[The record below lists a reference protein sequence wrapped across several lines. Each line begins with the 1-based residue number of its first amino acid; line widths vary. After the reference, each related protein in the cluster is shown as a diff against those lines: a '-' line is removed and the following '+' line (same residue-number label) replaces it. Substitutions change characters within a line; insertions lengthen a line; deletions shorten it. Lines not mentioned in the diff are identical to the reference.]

1 MSWKRSLLK
10 AVLGSAVILGAM
22 AVSSVPALA
31 DSCAKVREERRELNR
46 AIARHGYW
54 SPQAEH
60 ERRDLRNA
68 EASCYRGR
76 HWRDRDDRRWRHRD
90 WDHDR
95 DDRRWRHGDGDH
107 DRDDRWRHRD
117 RDHDRDRDRR

>member
-68 EASCYRGR
+68 EASCYRSRGR
-76 HWRDRDDRRWRHRD
+76 NWGDRDDRRWRH
-90 WDHDR
+90 H
-95 DDRRWRHGDGDH
+95 
-107 DRDDRWRHRD
+107 D
-117 RDHDRDRDRR
+117 RDHDGDRDRR

>member
-10 AVLGSAVILGAM
+10 ALLGSAVVLGAM
-22 AVSSVPALA
+22 AVSSAPARA
-31 DSCAKVREERRELNR
+31 DSCSKVGEERRELNR
-46 AIARHGYW
+46 AVARHGYW

-68 EASCYRGR
+68 EAGCYAYRGR
-76 HWRDRDDRRWRHRD
+76 NWRDRDDRRWR
-90 WDHDR
+90 DR

-107 DRDDRWRHRD
+107 DRDDRWHRRD
-117 RDHDRDRDRR
+117 RDHDHDRDRDRR